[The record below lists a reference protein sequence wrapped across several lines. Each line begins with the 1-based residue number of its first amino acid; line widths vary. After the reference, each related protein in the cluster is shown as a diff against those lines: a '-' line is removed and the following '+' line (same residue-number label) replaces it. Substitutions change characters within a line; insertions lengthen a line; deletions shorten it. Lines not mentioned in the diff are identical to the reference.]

1 MTNAEP
7 TAEPLRPV
15 SAKRR
20 WTRKQRRLALIA
32 SAGVVLCL
40 AAGLVLVA
48 MRDTIVFFYGP
59 TEIVEKGLAPGTR
72 MRLGGLV
79 EAGSLVR
86 GPGQRVVF
94 AVTDSKTTLNVTYQ
108 GLLPD
113 LFREGQGVVTEGVF
127 EGAGRFRADSVL
139 AKHDET
145 YMPREVADTLKKQG
159 HWQPGAAGPN
169 PSPVT
174 PSPVTK

>member
-1 MTNAEP
+1 MP
-7 TAEPLRPV
+7 
-15 SAKRR
+15 AKRR
-20 WTRKQRRLALIA
+20 LSRKQRRLALIA
-32 SAGVVLCL
+32 AAGAVLFF
-40 AAGLVLVA
+40 AAGLVLFA

-59 TEIVEKGLAPGTR
+59 TEITEKGVAPGTR

-79 EAGSLVR
+79 EAGSVQR
-86 GPGQRVVF
+86 GADQRVTF
-94 AVTDSKTTLNVTYQ
+94 AVTDGKTAMTVAYR

-127 EGAGRFRADSVL
+127 EGAGRFKADSVL

-159 HWQPGAAGPN
+159 HWQPAAPAAK
-169 PSPVT
+169 P
-174 PSPVTK
+174 